1 MKLETFGYI
10 PPLTRQEQAAQIG
23 SLLTRGLIPSIEHT
37 DRPAPRDHYWHL
49 WKLPLFDATSAD
61 DVVAEIDR
69 CAEANPDDY
78 VKIVAY
84 DRATQG
90 QTAFVV
96 RSPSTTIRD
105 ATQT

>member
-10 PPLTRQEQAAQIG
+10 PPLTRQEQAAQIS
-23 SLLTRGLIPSIEHT
+23 SLLARGLIPSIEHT

-49 WKLPLFDATSAD
+49 WKLPLFEATSAG

-69 CAEANPDDY
+69 CAEANPGDY

-96 RSPSTTIRD
+96 RSPWAAAQG
-105 ATQT
+105 AT